1 MLTFFSKF
9 HLPWMTS
16 KYLPRFLSA
25 PTYVQISLYS
35 GFLIQNCIMN
45 FWLKQNEPDAL
56 PAGSHLQYEKNAYHG
71 GILIILLPDEYS
83 QVQQIFKDSLE
94 DAAVKKS
101 NL

>member
-1 MLTFFSKF
+1 MHNEFLTHF
-9 HLPWMTS
+9 
-16 KYLPRFLSA
+16 Y
-25 PTYVQISLYS
+25 
-35 GFLIQNCIMN
+35 
-45 FWLKQNEPDAL
+45 LKQNEPDAL